1 MKIYKKKLC
10 AHTFGSITAG
20 KDSSN
25 SQRCNPFVPPVI
37 FLSNGVVKGLGV
49 SYGLQQGCMGSYAG
63 TLVQSTYVLH
73 IHPNTIQGYMGSYA
87 GLNGG
92 YLSSSTRRYL
102 TTFYAKTQHVGP
114 SGRTIFT
121 SPLQDSTMATSI
133 DNIYHIYLLDIT
145 HLKEVEEDLLFFG
158 SA

>member
-49 SYGLQQGCMGSYAG
+49 SYSLQQGYMGSYAG

-73 IHPNTIQGYMGSYA
+73 IHPNTIQGNMGSYA
-87 GLNGG
+87 GTLVQSMYNT
-92 YLSSSTRRYL
+92 Y
-102 TTFYAKTQHVGP
+102 TQ
-114 SGRTIFT
+114 IQYKAIWA
-121 SPLQDSTMATSI
+121 LMLDSTVA
-133 DNIYHIYLLDIT
+133 IYLQAPADT
-145 HLKEVEEDLLFFG
+145 
-158 SA
+158 

>member
-49 SYGLQQGCMGSYAG
+49 SYGLHQGCMGSYAG

-73 IHPNTIQGYMGSYA
+73 IHPNTIQGNMGSYA
-87 GLNGG
+87 GTLVQSMYNT
-92 YLSSSTRRYL
+92 Y
-102 TTFYAKTQHVGP
+102 TQIQYKAIWV
-114 SGRTIFT
+114 
-121 SPLQDSTMATSI
+121 LMLDSTVA
-133 DNIYHIYLLDIT
+133 IYLQAPADT
-145 HLKEVEEDLLFFG
+145 
-158 SA
+158 

>member
-63 TLVQSTYVLH
+63 TSVHSMYYTY
-73 IHPNTIQGYMGSYA
+73 TQIQYKAIWALM
-87 GLNGG
+87 L
-92 YLSSSTRRYL
+92 
-102 TTFYAKTQHVGP
+102 
-114 SGRTIFT
+114 
-121 SPLQDSTMATSI
+121 DSTVA
-133 DNIYHIYLLDIT
+133 IYLQAPADT
-145 HLKEVEEDLLFFG
+145 
-158 SA
+158 

>member
-25 SQRCNPFVPPVI
+25 SHRCNPFVPHVI

-73 IHPNTIQGYMGSYA
+73 IHPNTIQGNMGSYA
-87 GLNGG
+87 GTLVQSMYNT
-92 YLSSSTRRYL
+92 Y
-102 TTFYAKTQHVGP
+102 TQ
-114 SGRTIFT
+114 IQYKAIWA
-121 SPLQDSTMATSI
+121 LMLDSTVA
-133 DNIYHIYLLDIT
+133 IYLQAPADT
-145 HLKEVEEDLLFFG
+145 
-158 SA
+158 